1 MGILLQNV
9 RAVLPGTV
17 RVCDVR
23 IANGRIA
30 AIETQLSPLPG
41 EEIRPCGGMILMPGW
56 IDTHNHGGLARAFF
70 HEDADLAA
78 IANNYARLGT
88 TAILPTFS
96 ALPKAQFESAVRRV
110 VRFAETQK
118 SGAKFVGIHA
128 EGPFLNP
135 VRHGGMIKENIAAPD
150 MERFLAMV
158 DACGGMMK
166 IITAAPEMPGAEELI
181 RAAVDRGIAVSAG
194 HTDATYEEMRRAI
207 DLGLTRMTHTFNA
220 SRPLSHREPGVLSAA
235 LHDPRVMCEVICD
248 FSHLHPATV
257 EMIWKLK
264 GSAGFTAVSDYSD
277 KGNAAKGEGAHE
289 TAEGIQY
296 TVRRGVAWSESGAMM
311 GNANDISVSVRNL
324 RTLGIPLYEIAEMA
338 SANPAKAAG
347 IFAQTGSISVGK
359 AADLVL
365 TDDSLSPLAVYVDG
379 KPVL

>member
-17 RVCDVR
+17 RVCDTR
-23 IANGRIA
+23 IADGRIA
-30 AIETQLSPLPG
+30 AIETHLTPLAG
-41 EEIRPCGGMILMPGW
+41 EEIRPCGGAILMPGW
-56 IDTHNHGGLARAFF
+56 IDTHNHGGLSRAFF

-78 IANNYARLGT
+78 IADSYARRGT

-96 ALPKAQFESAVRRV
+96 AMPAQQFDAAARRI
-110 VRFAETQK
+110 VRFAAYQK

-135 VRHGGMIKENIAAPD
+135 LRHGGMIEEYIAPPC
-150 MERFLAMV
+150 MERFHAMA

-166 IITAAPEMPGAEELI
+166 IITVAPEMPGAEELI

-194 HTDATYEEMRRAI
+194 HTDATYDEMCRAI

-264 GSAGFTAVSDYSD
+264 GSAAFTAVSDYSD
-277 KGNAAKGEGAHE
+277 KGNAAKGEGVHE
-289 TAEGIQY
+289 TEDGIKY
-296 TVRRGVAWSESGAMM
+296 TVRRGVAWSDSGAMM

-347 IFAQTGSISVGK
+347 IFDKTGSITVGK

-365 TDDSLSPLAVYVDG
+365 TEEDLSPLAVYVDG
-379 KPVL
+379 TPVL